1 MQTNRA
7 INGGSAFRCL
17 ARLAR
22 LAAGVAAFIFAFLV
36 SALSARA
43 QLVVELPNPSD
54 SQVLDAAEVESY
66 DALEV
71 LGLGAAVLEEDA
83 PDFEGEVVIS
93 GAQLTLKADGQLT
106 NAWHFLVK
114 NGGTLFLDN
123 SAAAHSDRLGSIA
136 AVELYAGTLAFAPG
150 GFGFLTQELGY
161 LILLGGANQIDLYLG
176 STSGGL
182 LLAQDIWRPDNA
194 AYFVSTPTSTLN
206 IRYIDPTN
214 GSAPTNLHFAVND
227 DGAFATEYVILP
239 WVTITHGSQVDWVQW
254 EKGVSSSFKPLTDYY
269 TGSPANWAA
278 AHNVLIDASTAELIY
293 DIGDTPITSLK
304 LANGGALVLGG
315 TGNWHSLEILSG
327 GLLSTGSA
335 GNQISGRSLIRYGGE
350 SDRVLYLHIHADL
363 LVSGQITLQ
372 AHNGSIIKTGEGT
385 LRLSG
390 DVSMRGDHLVINQGI
405 VAFEQGK
412 GMQFFDVI
420 VGDGTGTDV
429 LELPANHFNPIT
441 NSGTWWS
448 PNGWPNITLHGTT
461 HSTNPDSGAV
471 DAAILRFRGGTV
483 QNAQLLHVEGRGMLD
498 FLGGTV
504 AKPNMLYLEEFTLA
518 DLDTTLLFIRH
529 WEDGRDILLAH
540 REKNK
545 DRIDADFLARIKFEG
560 YDAPAEWVYWGDGTY
575 WEIRVAPEPHTYGA
589 ILGALGL
596 GFFVWRKRKRGSA
609 NAASVRSTRE
619 WRAASQMPR
628 G

>member
-1 MQTNRA
+1 M
-7 INGGSAFRCL
+7 
-17 ARLAR
+17 
-22 LAAGVAAFIFAFLV
+22 
-36 SALSARA
+36 
-43 QLVVELPNPSD
+43 LPAP
-54 SQVLDAAEVESY
+54 VVESY
-66 DALEV
+66 SEV
-71 LGLGAAVLEEDA
+71 DIHGLGTAVLEEDA
-83 PDFEGEVVIS
+83 PNFFGEVIIS
-93 GAQLTLKADGQLT
+93 GAQLTLKDGGRLT
-106 NAWHFLVK
+106 NAWRVLVK

-123 SAAAHSDRLGSIA
+123 SAAAHGDRLGSTAEIR
-136 AVELYAGTLAFAPG
+136 LNAGTLAFAPG
-150 GFGFLTQELGY
+150 DFGFLTQELSY
-161 LILLGGANQIDLYLG
+161 LTLSGGANQIDLHLG

-182 LLAQDIWRPDNA
+182 LLAQELSRA
-194 AYFVSTPTSTLN
+194 ATSTLN

-214 GSAPTNLHFAVND
+214 GSAAPINVRLEVQNWSIFTQLD
-227 DGAFATEYVILP
+227 ILP
-239 WVTITHGSQVDWVQW
+239 WATITHGSQVDWAPWKAGGIV
-254 EKGVSSSFKPLTDYY
+254 FNPFTNYY
-269 TGSPANWAA
+269 TGSPANWNTV
-278 AHNVLIDASTAELIY
+278 HNVLIDSSTTTLNNP
-293 DIGDTPITSLK
+293 GGVTWVRSLK
-304 LANGGALVLGG
+304 LANGGALILGG
-315 TGNWHSLEILSG
+315 PGNSQILDLDSG

-335 GNQISGRSLIRYGGE
+335 GNQISGVGEIRLGFDFFNALLIHVHGGNL
-350 SDRVLYLHIHADL
+350 S
-363 LVSGQITLQ
+363 VSGTITLDSIL
-372 AHNGSIIKTGEGT
+372 APIIKTGEGT
-385 LRLSG
+385 LRLNG
-390 DVSMRGDHLVINQGI
+390 DIWMQGGPLVINQGI
-405 VAFEQGK
+405 VSFEKGK
-412 GMQFFDVI
+412 GMDFMTVLI
-420 VGDGTGTDV
+420 GDGTGTDV
-429 LELPANHFNPIT
+429 LELPASHDNPIT
-441 NSGTWWS
+441 SSWDPS
-448 PNGWPNITLHGTT
+448 GWPSIVLHGTPY
-461 HSTNPDSGAV
+461 STSPGSGAA

-518 DLDTTLLFIRH
+518 DFDTTLLFIRH